1 MKRRHALLGLSAV
14 LVLALVVPALGGPS
28 NPIAEK
34 ALSLSKVNKTAKRA
48 QNTANSAQSA
58 AGNALG
64 VANGKQDKIRW
75 ALVSSVGTIAAQSG
89 GISVAAAGGGFFT
102 LDFGASQLNHG
113 LVVNPLVGATVG
125 ATTQAAVAICGV
137 GNPGGQTCAGG
148 SNDANHVL
156 VETANAAGT
165 DTARGFWITSI
176 P

>member
-1 MKRRHALLGLSAV
+1 MKRHHALLGLSAV
-14 LVLALVVPALGGPS
+14 LALALAVPALGGPS

-48 QNTANSAQSA
+48 QNTANSAQST

-64 VANGKQDKIRW
+64 IANGKQDRVRW
-75 ALVSSVGTIAAQSG
+75 ALVSAGGSILEQSG
-89 GISVAAAGGGFFT
+89 GISVAIAGSAFT
-102 LDFGASQLNHG
+102 VDFGSSQLNHG
-113 LVVNPLVGATVG
+113 LVVNPLASTVVG
-125 ATTQAAVAICGV
+125 ATTQVAVAICGGA

-156 VETANAAGT
+156 VETANAAGS
-165 DTARGFWITSI
+165 DTARGFWIASI